1 MICVRTNITNFVKIC
16 LEIKQLF
23 YIKVI
28 AKKPPKKQ
36 KSNQQCVFPVSTCSR
51 DVGGRSTGDW
61 SIQLV

>member
-28 AKKPPKKQ
+28 AKKPPQKTKKQ
-36 KSNQQCVFPVSTCSR
+36 STVCFSSFYMQSGC
-51 DVGGRSTGDW
+51 GGTVNW
-61 SIQLV
+61 